1 MSSNQ
6 RVQNII
12 APLYTSPC
20 LTSPDLEDDE
30 ICVFTDLNFAQGRGI
45 SVVTSP
51 KRANVI
57 TSKRAFRDPEST
69 RGVNQDLARTI
80 PAVYEIKEL
89 PGKGLGVLAT
99 RLIRR
104 GELIMANTA
113 SVMAD
118 FKSEEGLSEVE
129 FRAMVSAGTE
139 SLPAV
144 HRNAVMRLSIHDANT
159 LTDAEIARKVMAI
172 NAYEVDDPRDDVADP
187 VKFLTIFPEI
197 YQFMISRINHACRP
211 NTAYFFDWETMAQ
224 YVYAVVDIPP
234 GEELSVT
241 YIDGIVSREERLE
254 KLHSSWGFEC
264 SCAQCTLESPQV
276 RASDARIKQINALV
290 GELES
295 PEPGSPANPGMAEL
309 LISLYKQEK
318 LWGSLYEGYTF
329 AAIEYNRVGDP
340 WRAMKNARLAIEH
353 GIPVGGENLTDV
365 VDMRSLVENPWEHWS
380 WKENLAA

>member
-1 MSSNQ
+1 MGTAVSGKHNL
-6 RVQNII
+6 NHNWT
-12 APLYTSPC
+12 YTSPC
-20 LTSPDLEDDE
+20 FTSPDLEDDE

-57 TSKRAFRDPEST
+57 TSKRAFRDPEFT
-69 RGVNQDLARTI
+69 RGVNQDLVRTI

-118 FKSEEGLSEVE
+118 VKSEEGLSEAK
-129 FRAMVSAGTE
+129 FQAMVSAAAE
-139 SLPAV
+139 SLPAA
-144 HRNAVMRLSIHDANT
+144 HRNAVMRLSIHNANT
-159 LTDAEIARKVMAI
+159 LTDAEIASKVMAI
-172 NAYEVDDPRDDVADP
+172 NAYSVDDPRDDVADP
-187 VKFLTIFPEI
+187 VKFSTIFPEL
-197 YQFMISRINHACRP
+197 SRINHACRP

-254 KLHSSWGFEC
+254 KLHVTWGFEC
-264 SCAQCTLESPQV
+264 SCAQCTLESPQA
-276 RASDARIKQINALV
+276 RASDTRIKQIKALV
-290 GELES
+290 DRLES
-295 PEPGSPANPGMAEL
+295 PGRGNPGMAEL

-329 AAIEYNRVGDP
+329 AAIEYNRVDDP
-340 WRAMKNARLAIEH
+340 WRAMKNAQLAIEH

-365 VDMRSLVENPWEHWS
+365 VEMRSLAENPWEHWS
-380 WKENLAA
+380 WNLAA